1 MHQSVADESSIEPS
15 YTQIPIDSSNAL
27 PYTLFSIIHHWS
39 VFLVALKLSD
49 HRIEG
54 INHQMGKYAGND
66 ETVHRWFLHKRKPTI
81 SKKYIFGKED
91 GSSCK
96 PELKGRFAQ
105 DFNGVLVRSIW
116 SKLYF

>member
-49 HRIEG
+49 HRVEG

-66 ETVHRWFLHKRKPTI
+66 ETVHR
-81 SKKYIFGKED
+81 
-91 GSSCK
+91 
-96 PELKGRFAQ
+96 
-105 DFNGVLVRSIW
+105 
-116 SKLYF
+116 